1 MRDLC
6 KEQEFQRQVKYRFAC
21 ITSAFPPDS
30 EDGPLFRA
38 TVVECE
44 NHIRDMK
51 AATKRIIKAA
61 QTALETRKS
70 WVAAEEVFIK
80 ELESFKPAEPLL
92 NNYLR
97 PMTQCL
103 AERSESLGLQMKNLL
118 VEPLSRFY
126 GNDLKTAEA
135 HRKVFD
141 DESKEYYT
149 FLSRYMAMKQDN
161 NRKKSEA
168 DAKYEKKRRHFEIK
182 RFEYWGFLLEMR
194 VGGSK
199 SDEIL
204 HHLTNYSEKHCRGI
218 MDMALYAEGLKPG
231 LDAIAADLL
240 ESHKRAASLRKERL
254 ERKRELF
261 ESYDD
266 GSSTPLPRGTSSA
279 NVPGSTPA
287 PSQGSDGDVFD
298 TTLQRLES
306 NGDQSDTGASGSSP
320 SSSAVFSASQINNN
334 STPKFSGIRDLE
346 HQDIDA
352 GSALGRRKEGFLF
365 ATSRPSMH
373 NNSTVLEKPSINW
386 HKYWCVVSEGHLHEY
401 SHWKKGATM
410 LHNEPINLKIS
421 TVRSCRNQD
430 RRFCFE
436 VITPKFRRV
445 YQATST
451 EDMNSWISVISNAI
465 QSILNGTSSCQS
477 FTTYASKPGAISG
490 SDASGL
496 NGVGR
501 GSMDQ
506 VTNALP
512 ISAHD
517 RRQGSGSNE
526 LGPKGETRNSDHLG
540 TRLLQLMREAHPSN
554 SFCAECGA
562 KNPDW
567 CAINLGILICIE
579 CSGIHRSLGTHI
591 SKVRSFTLD
600 TTSYTRDLFDFIRAV
615 GNDVSK
621 HIWEANQVQS
631 AAALAAIVGDQ
642 PSTDKIV
649 FRKPVVNDARE
660 YKVSFI
666 QKKYAERAFVD
677 RQQYQDSTSETDL
690 NLLAT
695 KALFH
700 ETLANNIP
708 GVIAAFA
715 AGANLNAI
723 REIENEVENESAI
736 FGDNDRPLS
745 GTGHIAVGSDE
756 TTESSI
762 LSESQLQANLEGM
775 SMASETSSRFSR
787 STIASSVL
795 NIPGGSS
802 QGQGP
807 QDIRPSSQAEMS
819 DPSFMVMQTSPL
831 LLALRHGVPFSLD
844 DQYEVYPLAEFMIQN
859 GAASNLSVEVRFMEN
874 EELHPVADGRI
885 QVSGTMPEDEDLTV
899 SSSAQGNAGLEAAAS
914 WESTQVDPE
923 DIKDL
928 RQRSNRRS
936 LGQVVNMREGGGSAM
951 EYLRAKS
958 AARGEAMPGSPP
970 TTQSPAN
977 GEVATDSGSPSP
989 VPQSTST
996 TNHQTLSPRFQ
1007 PQNPALSVSG
1017 SPSAP
1022 NSALS
1027 SPSGPHSSNT
1037 SRHQPTSIHQDIST
1051 LFQKRRESDG
1061 GLEPALFAAGKAT
1074 AEHQNNT
1081 QDKNTLQNPVSLA
1094 SSPSQP
1100 SNSSES
1106 ASSVQSAPGHSLHH
1120 SGSTSASSRAH
1131 KVKATLSKSLRLSAA
1146 YIKNNMMK
1154 EEKDHHPMPNF
1165 LQTVTSPTTY
1175 VQPVTDNTTGKHT
1188 SSLSPPTSSSSS
1200 SSVPPQAVTST
1211 PSSPAPVAGSPGAT
1225 ASTITES
1232 TTSEGPLSGPY
1243 VILHKKGSVPSP
1255 STPAS
1260 PPSKGQ

>member
-1 MRDLC
+1 
-6 KEQEFQRQVKYRFAC
+6 
-21 ITSAFPPDS
+21 
-30 EDGPLFRA
+30 
-38 TVVECE
+38 
-44 NHIRDMK
+44 MK

-126 GNDLKTAEA
+126 GNDLKAAEA
-135 HRKVFD
+135 HRKAFD

-218 MDMALYAEGLKPG
+218 MDMALHAEDLKPG

-240 ESHKRAASLRKERL
+240 ESHKRAASLRKERQ

-266 GSSTPLPRGTSSA
+266 GSSNLLPRGTSSA
-279 NVPGSTPA
+279 NVPGSTSA
-287 PSQGSDGDVFD
+287 PQGSEGDVFD

-320 SSSAVFSASQINNN
+320 SSSAVFSASQTNNN

-465 QSILNGTSSCQS
+465 QSLLNGTSSCQS
-477 FTTYASKPGAISG
+477 FTTYANKLGVISG

-496 NGVGR
+496 SGVGR
-501 GSMDQ
+501 SSMDQ

-512 ISAHD
+512 ISIHD

-526 LGPKGETRNSDHLG
+526 LGPKGEIRESDHLG
-540 TRLLQLMREAHPSN
+540 TRLLQIMREAHPSN

-621 HIWEANQVQS
+621 HIWEANLVQS
-631 AAALAAIVGDQ
+631 AAALAAIIGDK
-642 PSTDKIV
+642 PSTDKVV
-649 FRKPVVNDARE
+649 FRKPVVNDTRE

-666 QKKYAERAFVD
+666 QKKYVERAFVD

-690 NLLAT
+690 TSLAT
-695 KALFH
+695 KALFQ
-700 ETLANNIP
+700 EAIVNNIP

-715 AGANLNAI
+715 AGANLNAV
-723 REIENEVENESAI
+723 REIEPELENESAI

-745 GTGHIAVGSDE
+745 GTGHIALGSDE
-756 TTESSI
+756 TTGSSI
-762 LSESQLQANLEGM
+762 LSESQLQANLEDM
-775 SMASETSSRFSR
+775 SMASEASSRFSR

-795 NIPGGSS
+795 NIAGASS
-802 QGQGP
+802 QGQDP
-807 QDIRPSSQAEMS
+807 QEIRSTSQAEMS

-844 DQYEVYPLAEFMIQN
+844 DQFEVYPLAEFMIQN
-859 GAASNLSVEVRFMEN
+859 GAASNLSVEVRFMKD
-874 EELHPVADGRI
+874 EEPNPVADGRI
-885 QVSGTMPEDEDLTV
+885 QVNGAVTEDEDSAV

-914 WESTQVDPE
+914 WDSTQIDPE

-958 AARGEAMPGSPP
+958 AARGEAMPGTPP
-970 TTQSPAN
+970 STQSPTN
-977 GEVATDSGSPSP
+977 GDVTADSGSPSP
-989 VPQSTST
+989 EQQSTST
-996 TNHQTLSPRFQ
+996 TNQQTLSPRLL
-1007 PQNPALSVSG
+1007 PQNPTLSVSG
-1017 SPSAP
+1017 SLSAP
-1022 NSALS
+1022 SSVLS
-1027 SPSGPHSSNT
+1027 SPSGSHSTNI
-1037 SRHQPTSIHQDIST
+1037 SRYQPTSIHQDIST
-1051 LFQKRRESDG
+1051 HFQKRRESDG
-1061 GLEPALFAAGKAT
+1061 GLGPALFAAGKAT
-1074 AEHQNNT
+1074 SEHQNP
-1081 QDKNTLQNPVSLA
+1081 LQNPVSLV

-1100 SNSSES
+1100 SNLTES
-1106 ASSVQSAPGHSLHH
+1106 ALSVQLSPGHSLQH
-1120 SGSTSASSRAH
+1120 SGSISASSRAH

-1165 LQTVTSPTTY
+1165 LQTVVSPTSAY
-1175 VQPVTDNTTGKHT
+1175 PVTDTTDKQT
-1188 SSLSPPTSSSSS
+1188 SSLSPPPSSSSS
-1200 SSVPPQAVTST
+1200 SSIPSQAVAST
-1211 PSSPAPVAGSPGAT
+1211 PSSPAPVSGPTGVT
-1225 ASTITES
+1225 ASTAAS
-1232 TTSEGPLSGPY
+1232 STSEGPLSGPY
-1243 VILHKKGSVPSP
+1243 VILHKKGSIPPPVSP
-1255 STPAS
+1255 S
-1260 PPSKGQ
+1260 SKGQ